1 MSEEQKGSGRK
12 ENGVLQKSMEN
23 AKVVHLDR
31 INLNRVK
38 TMMQGCEAGRE
49 CLDFLDREKCEVVS
63 EEVKGKAALNL
74 EKKKITLSPFLSEES
89 AALILIEEACLLQ
102 NCRDNGFEA
111 LREQFVHLKENSE
124 CVCTGNARAQQ
135 ARFAYEMQGKNP
147 DVREMF
153 CQKHKD
159 VFKEY
164 EKTFVKTKDVCQA
177 MTGVVK
183 KLLPAHQLNDKNAAD
198 FSAVESYCRTF
209 AGKPYLN
216 EVGPKVETR
225 SVYSTLMAKGKER

>member
-1 MSEEQKGSGRK
+1 MRSGSGRN
-12 ENGVLQKSMEN
+12 ENDTLQKSMEN
-23 AKVVHLDR
+23 VRIVHLER

-38 TMMQGCEAGRE
+38 TMMQGCDAGKE
-49 CLDFLDREKCEVVS
+49 CLDFLDKEKCEVVS
-63 EEVKGKAALNL
+63 EEVKGKAALNF

-102 NCRDNGFEA
+102 NCRDHGFDA
-111 LREQFVHLKENSE
+111 LREQFVRPRENSI

-147 DVREMF
+147 DVRRKF
-153 CQKHKD
+153 CEKHKD

-164 EKTFVKTKDVCQA
+164 ENTFVKTKDVCQA

-216 EVGPKVETR
+216 EVGAKAETR
-225 SVYSTLMAKGKER
+225 SVYSALMAKGKER